1 MAVANPD
8 IDRITCEIVRATHPQ
23 LRKWVDIGEITAV
36 ETLWNERR
44 AATTIRISFKCGITV
59 AMEFDVWGRND
70 VSFANDQMKLLCLLK
85 AYFTDEKIVKLA
97 LIKEAKNGETICMEF

>member
-8 IDRITCEIVRATHPQ
+8 IDRIIRDLVRATHPQ

-36 ETLWNERR
+36 KALWNERVT
-44 AATTIRISFKCGITV
+44 ATTIRIAFKCGLNVT
-59 AMEFDVWGRND
+59 MEFDVWGRND
-70 VSFANDQMKLLCLLK
+70 VSFADDQMKLLCLLK